1 MIAEQGRLHSEHAM
15 AITAHVCDALGY
27 AHSLGILHRDIKPA
41 NIMVGYDGRVKVAD
55 FGLAKVTNTGESA
68 MTRSGVIMG
77 TLPYMAPES
86 LVLGVDVDKRAD
98 IYAVGVMLY
107 QMLTGKLPHGMFEMP
122 SLQVKGLDPRYDKIV
137 ATALRDDRELRY
149 SSAEALRIELDGI
162 LTQPVLKVE
171 ASAKL
176 RSTPRHVR
184 NGRTDRPSHTIARQR
199 VRQPT
204 SLNAVL
210 RQDGAGWPRQ

>member
-1 MIAEQGRLHSEHAM
+1 MAELDRIDRRILDILQREGRISMTE
-15 AITAHVCDALGY
+15 LGERIGLSTSPC
-27 AHSLGILHRDIKPA
+27 AE
-41 NIMVGYDGRVKVAD
+41 RVRRM
-55 FGLAKVTNTGESA
+55 E
-68 MTRSGVIMG
+68 RSGVIMG

-171 ASAKL
+171 ASAL
-176 RSTPRHVR
+176 F
-184 NGRTDRPSHTIARQR
+184 RTN
-199 VRQPT
+199 
-204 SLNAVL
+204 LC
-210 RQDGAGWPRQ
+210 GASAATRTCKG